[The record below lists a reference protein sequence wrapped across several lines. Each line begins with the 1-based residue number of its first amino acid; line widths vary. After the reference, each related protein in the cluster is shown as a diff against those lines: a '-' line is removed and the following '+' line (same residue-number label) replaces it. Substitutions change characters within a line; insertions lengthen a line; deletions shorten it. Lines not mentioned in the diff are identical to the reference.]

1 MSNINTDTGATPA
14 MQKLASLPGRI
25 FRFYLDG
32 FRSMTVGKKLWILI
46 LIKLFIIFF
55 VFKLF
60 FFPDILERD
69 YDNDTERAEAVRSTL
84 LNR

>member
-1 MSNINTDTGATPA
+1 
-14 MQKLASLPGRI
+14 MQKLTGIPRRV

-32 FRSMTVGKKLWILI
+32 FRSMTVGRKLWILI
-46 LIKLFIIFF
+46 IIKLIIIFC

-84 LNR
+84 LDR